1 MLNRSDSF
9 ERVTKQ
15 VNRGETVHIIIITL
29 ACEALLLLH
38 LKSTLGSLIV
48 SESKL
53 IKLGQS
59 TERQT
64 VGSRSGG
71 FIRKASRLRRW
82 WTNVLKN
89 CLAWVWM
96 LVSLLYKEEQVRS

>member
-38 LKSTLGSLIV
+38 LKSTLG
-48 SESKL
+48 
-53 IKLGQS
+53 
-59 TERQT
+59 
-64 VGSRSGG
+64 
-71 FIRKASRLRRW
+71 
-82 WTNVLKN
+82 
-89 CLAWVWM
+89 
-96 LVSLLYKEEQVRS
+96 